1 MDTYAKLKELEERV
15 EALETV
21 ISDKTTEPVEWI
33 AVPEVEEGL
42 NEAGLPRAVIY
53 DEVVEETEMD
63 LYEEALEEV
72 ADEYEA
78 DTENAE
84 PEGADEDDGP
94 AHNTHS
100 TYNK

>member
-53 DEVVEETEMD
+53 DEGD
-63 LYEEALEEV
+63 LLQLYEEALEEV

-84 PEGADEDDGP
+84 PEGTDEDDGP
-94 AHNTHS
+94 IPNTFS
-100 TYNK
+100 TYDQ